1 MIPDRR
7 SGDGQE
13 GGKTIQKYQAIY
25 ADPPWDYQQCRL
37 SGSAKKHYPTMRIEE
52 LCALPVA
59 EIADRDCALF
69 LWATFPQLPEALRL
83 IQAWGFVYKTVAF
96 VWLKQNRKAL
106 LGSMGWASGPAVMRK
121 SACLPQRVI
130 RNASPPESISWSS
143 VRWKG
148 TAKSQTRYGRKL
160 WS

>member
-69 LWATFPQLPEALRL
+69 
-83 IQAWGFVYKTVAF
+83 VV
-96 VWLKQNRKAL
+96 
-106 LGSMGWASGPAVMRK
+106 SGKPRDSSVVLFISVNLSVRK
-121 SACLPQRVI
+121 SGV
-130 RNASPPESISWSS
+130 
-143 VRWKG
+143 
-148 TAKSQTRYGRKL
+148 
-160 WS
+160 